1 MGFIT
6 TRVKKNRKKEKAIEE
21 GVQALLRNE
30 LVRRYREYETKGE
43 LSILDKE
50 NIEAMF
56 IQYENLGGNGTVKHL
71 MEELLSL
78 PTKVI
83 KGQEEKSREYLLIG
97 IIAIIVFIVLIL
109 ILKVESFR
117 NRANALFLE
126 AEKNVTEDKFQY
138 VYDNLYD
145 YVPTIIRIFIT
156 DETFKEIVQFLY
168 DNTRKIAKDLL
179 DDGKLNK
186 SNKGE

>member
-1 MGFIT
+1 M
-6 TRVKKNRKKEKAIEE
+6 
-21 GVQALLRNE
+21 
-30 LVRRYREYETKGE
+30 
-43 LSILDKE
+43 
-50 NIEAMF
+50 
-56 IQYENLGGNGTVKHL
+56 
-71 MEELLSL
+71 
-78 PTKVI
+78 
-83 KGQEEKSREYLLIG
+83 
-97 IIAIIVFIVLIL
+97 IL

>member
-1 MGFIT
+1 M
-6 TRVKKNRKKEKAIEE
+6 
-21 GVQALLRNE
+21 
-30 LVRRYREYETKGE
+30 
-43 LSILDKE
+43 
-50 NIEAMF
+50 
-56 IQYENLGGNGTVKHL
+56 
-71 MEELLSL
+71 
-78 PTKVI
+78 
-83 KGQEEKSREYLLIG
+83 
-97 IIAIIVFIVLIL
+97 
-109 ILKVESFR
+109 
-117 NRANALFLE
+117 FLE